1 MGMDDSAQREVE
13 QEGGVNLTS
22 DNVGVGGDVVGRD
35 KITTTINIFPAQT
48 LGRQAKEF
56 YTFQQNPWGLLA
68 SLSALFPLVNLFVQ
82 VIPLYNAADYPPALE
97 YLSTGLITGVATLL
111 TLFVI
116 LWTFGQRHQFRSRGA
131 GKTLQHQAWLA
142 FGLGLLAL
150 LGYLVVYYGKY
161 GFLYRPLEIWG
172 GDPRRLLGDVALLGL
187 YSSFVSLIARAFMLL
202 GMMSFVPQNDH

>member
-1 MGMDDSAQREVE
+1 MGTDNSAQRKVE

-68 SLSALFPLVNLFVQ
+68 SLCALFPLVNLFVQ
-82 VIPLYNAADYPPALE
+82 VIPLQNADYPPAPQ

-142 FGLGLLAL
+142 LGLGLLAL
-150 LGYLVVYYGKY
+150 LGYLLVLYGIF
-161 GFLYRPLEIWG
+161 GFLYRPLEIWT

-202 GMMSFVPQNDH
+202 GMMSFVPQNDQ

>member
-1 MGMDDSAQREVE
+1 MGTDDPARRKVE

-22 DNVGVGGDVVGRD
+22 DNVRVGGDVVGRD

-68 SLSALFPLVNLFVQ
+68 SLCALFPLVNQFVQ
-82 VIPLYNAADYPPALE
+82 VIPLHNADYPPAPQ

-131 GKTLQHQAWLA
+131 GKTLQHQAWLVL
-142 FGLGLLAL
+142 GLGLLAL
-150 LGYLVVYYGKY
+150 LGYLLVLYGIF
-161 GFLYRPLEIWG
+161 GFLYRPLEIWT

-202 GMMSFVPQNDH
+202 GMMSFVPQNDQ

>member
-1 MGMDDSAQREVE
+1 MGTDNSAQRKVE

-68 SLSALFPLVNLFVQ
+68 SLCALFPLVNLFVQ
-82 VIPLYNAADYPPALE
+82 VIPLQNADYPPAPQ

-116 LWTFGQRHQFRSRGA
+116 LWTFGQRHQFRSQGA

-142 FGLGLLAL
+142 LGLGLLAL
-150 LGYLVVYYGKY
+150 LGYLLVLYGIF
-161 GFLYRPLEIWG
+161 GFLYRPLEIWT

-202 GMMSFVPQNDH
+202 GMMSFVPQNDQ